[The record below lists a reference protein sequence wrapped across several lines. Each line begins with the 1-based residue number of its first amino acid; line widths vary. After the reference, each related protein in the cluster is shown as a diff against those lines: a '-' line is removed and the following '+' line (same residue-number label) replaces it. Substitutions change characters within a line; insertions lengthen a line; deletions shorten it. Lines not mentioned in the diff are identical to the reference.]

1 MSAIGR
7 ITYTAH
13 GLARNY
19 FRANMIPDDNCDF
32 AYMTFA
38 GTGYPAFIFG
48 SYNEG
53 ATCNYNGTYGRDS
66 YDENPFTD
74 IVEATQVK
82 VKADLVRFMENC
94 RYYFV
99 THTGK
104 LTNAKYDLLIE
115 GVENWCD
122 SVDFICY
129 CNVIGIGIN
138 MFDTSAGFEVQT
150 GGSEKLVKAG
160 ELAGQNFAKT
170 VESEWITASNYQ
182 YYGTS
187 NWVDSPEAY
196 MTFDSIKKAKDAEFI
211 TDPDLISF
219 INDDDWEEY
228 SDTKCDW
235 TVNIDGVKDPDITF
249 AWSAPM
255 IESGEVEGGNATVT
269 LQIQRWSG
277 ALSHIETLG
286 IYSYLDHTKKFSF
299 SKLATEANIPA
310 WSQFLQNIINDCEV
324 VLYMY
329 LTYFFPGGM
338 QNTSIAQAVVTYK
351 GRGSGQILPPRDGS
365 TITFKYESTDEFIST
380 FEDDIDTPDTPD
392 GTSPESKQQTYSG
405 IGVMTRTYVIDKGRL
420 QQLGRKLWDYSF
432 YDFIQNLN
440 ASPIENIVSIKM
452 YPFNIPGGQD
462 TEIVLGNVGMGVL
475 GKPVDIDYNCKH
487 VINPSGTTI
496 AKKYPQKYNYLN
508 SNVFTKL
515 SIFLPYIGFKEL
527 DASVFLDHE
536 LKVEYIVDILTGS
549 CVAMCYADDVPIVQY
564 NGLMGLDIPISA
576 TNRAQVEAG
585 IIQSVGQSA
594 MQLAQKNIGG
604 AASAALN
611 ILSQSYHTETQGT
624 ASPSCNSFIT
634 HDVFYI
640 LEAPEVQFPSGYA
653 HSHGLPLFLTKS
665 LNKVHGFTVCD
676 NVDTSGIQGATLEEK
691 EMIKQALEEGVY
703 L

>member
-1 MSAIGR
+1 MRAHLNYKTPRAWVVDHNVYVTENDRSAFGYLANDSANGMYLFGGYNEDVMAILSGVEDGQSVYQEYNWTTHLDS
-7 ITYTAH
+7 ITP
-13 GLARNY
+13 
-19 FRANMIPDDNCDF
+19 ICDF
-32 AYMTFA
+32 L
-38 GTGYPAFIFG
+38 ID
-48 SYNEG
+48 
-53 ATCNYNGTYGRDS
+53 CKNY
-66 YDENPFTD
+66 
-74 IVEATQVK
+74 IVNVEQK
-82 VKADLVRFMENC
+82 MSS
-94 RYYFV
+94 
-99 THTGK
+99 
-104 LTNAKYDLLIE
+104 AKYDTMVE
-115 GVENWCD
+115 GVRAYGAQEGYDAYYGNPVVFWGFG
-122 SVDFICY
+122 STGLEVNVMAGTHGLKEAAEAWGFFNVAQVVDNIF
-129 CNVIGIGIN
+129 
-138 MFDTSAGFEVQT
+138 
-150 GGSEKLVKAG
+150 
-160 ELAGQNFAKT
+160 
-170 VESEWITASNYQ
+170 ITAYEYVHSGNDTIFPYFAYDAIKHAIDLNYI
-182 YYGTS
+182 
-187 NWVDSPEAY
+187 D
-196 MTFDSIKKAKDAEFI
+196 
-211 TDPDLISF
+211 DPDIKAF
-219 INDDDWEEY
+219 IDDNEWLQDE
-228 SDTKCDW
+228 DTKCDW
-235 TVNIDGVKDPDITF
+235 TINIDGVKDPDITF
-249 AWSAPM
+249 GWVAPM

-269 LQIQRWSG
+269 LQIERFSG
-277 ALSHIETLG
+277 AIGHIETLG
-286 IYSYLDHTKKFSF
+286 VYSYLDHTKKFSF
-299 SKLATEANIPA
+299 SKLATEANIPK
-310 WSQFLQNIINDCEV
+310 WSQFLQNIISDCQV
-324 VLYMY
+324 DVYMF
-329 LTYFFPGGM
+329 LTYYLPGGM
-338 QNTSIAQAVVTYK
+338 DVTSTAHAVLTYK
-351 GRGSGQILPPRDGS
+351 GMGSGDILPPKDGS

-380 FEDDIDTPDTPD
+380 FEDDIEAPDTPD

-452 YPFNIPGGQD
+452 YPFVIPGGEEVQ
-462 TEIVLGNVGMGVL
+462 IILGNVGMGVK

-508 SNVFTKL
+508 SNVFTRL

-585 IIQSVGQSA
+585 IVQSVGQSA
-594 MQLAQKNIGG
+594 FAIAQKDLGG
-604 AASAALN
+604 AANAALN
-611 ILSQSYHTETQGT
+611 ILSHSFHTETQGT

-653 HSHGLPLFLTKS
+653 HAHGLPLFLTKS

-691 EMIKQALEEGVY
+691 EMIKEALEEGVY

>member
-1 MSAIGR
+1 MRAHLNYKTPRAWVVDHNVYVTENDRSA
-7 ITYTAH
+7 
-13 GLARNY
+13 
-19 FRANMIPDDNCDF
+19 F
-32 AYMTFA
+32 
-38 GTGYPAFIFG
+38 GYLG
-48 SYNEG
+48 NEG
-53 ATCNYNGTYGRDS
+53 ANGKYFFGGYNEDVMAILSGVEDGQSVYQEIPYQFTLNINDVCTFLSSVKNYLVN
-66 YDENPFTD
+66 
-74 IVEATQVK
+74 VEHK
-82 VKADLVRFMENC
+82 MSSE
-94 RYYFV
+94 
-99 THTGK
+99 
-104 LTNAKYDLLIE
+104 KYDLMIE
-115 GVENWCD
+115 GVRAYGVAEDYLAYGGAPTVFWGFGSTGLEVNIMAGTHGLKEAAEAWGFFNVAQV
-122 SVDFICY
+122 VDNIF
-129 CNVIGIGIN
+129 
-138 MFDTSAGFEVQT
+138 
-150 GGSEKLVKAG
+150 
-160 ELAGQNFAKT
+160 
-170 VESEWITASNYQ
+170 ITAEEYINSGN
-182 YYGTS
+182 
-187 NWVDSPEAY
+187 
-196 MTFDSIKKAKDAEFI
+196 DSIFPYFAYDAI
-211 TDPDLISF
+211 KHAIDLNYIDDPDIKAF
-219 INDDDWEEY
+219 IDDNEWLQEE
-228 SDTKCDW
+228 DTKCDW
-235 TVNIDGVKDPDITF
+235 TINIDGVKDPDITF
-249 AWSAPM
+249 GWVAPM
-255 IESGEVEGGNATVT
+255 IESGEVEGGSATVT
-269 LQIQRWSG
+269 LQIERFSG
-277 ALSHIETLG
+277 AIGHIETLG
-286 IYSYLDHTKKFSF
+286 VYSYLDHTKKFSF
-299 SKLATEANIPA
+299 SKLATEANIPK
-310 WSQFLQNIINDCEV
+310 WSQFLQNIISDCQV
-324 VLYMY
+324 DVYMF
-329 LTYFFPGGM
+329 LTYYLPGGSDV
-338 QNTSIAQAVVTYK
+338 TSTAHAVLTYK
-351 GRGSGQILPPRDGS
+351 GMGSGDILPPKDGS
-365 TITFKYESTDEFIST
+365 TITFKYVSTDEFIST
-380 FEDDIDTPDTPD
+380 FEDDIEAPDTPD

-452 YPFNIPGGQD
+452 YPFVIPGGEEVQ
-462 TEIVLGNVGMGVL
+462 IVLGNVGMGVK

-585 IIQSVGQSA
+585 IVQSVGHSA
-594 MQLAQKNIGG
+594 FAIAQKDLGG
-604 AASAALN
+604 AANAALN
-611 ILSQSYHTETQGT
+611 ILSHSYHTETQGT

-653 HSHGLPLFLTKS
+653 HAHGLPLFLTKS

>member
-1 MSAIGR
+1 MRAHLNYKTPRAWVVDHNVYVTENDQSSFGYLANGDGNGYYFFGGYNEDVMAILSGVEDGQSVYQELNWTTHLDS
-7 ITYTAH
+7 ITP
-13 GLARNY
+13 
-19 FRANMIPDDNCDF
+19 ICDF
-32 AYMTFA
+32 LTM
-38 GTGYPAFIFG
+38 
-48 SYNEG
+48 
-53 ATCNYNGTYGRDS
+53 CKNY
-66 YDENPFTD
+66 
-74 IVEATQVK
+74 IVNVEQKMSSV
-82 VKADLVRFMENC
+82 
-94 RYYFV
+94 
-99 THTGK
+99 
-104 LTNAKYDLLIE
+104 KYDDMIE
-115 GVENWCD
+115 GVRAYGTQEGYD
-122 SVDFICY
+122 
-129 CNVIGIGIN
+129 
-138 MFDTSAGFEVQT
+138 A
-150 GGSEKLVKAG
+150 
-160 ELAGQNFAKT
+160 
-170 VESEWITASNYQ
+170 
-182 YYGTS
+182 YYGNPVVFWGFGSTGLEV
-187 NWVDSPEAY
+187 NVMAGTHGLKEAAEAWGFHNVAQVVDNIFISAAEAY
-196 MTFDSIKKAKDAEFI
+196 LHGNDDPRAFLAYDAIKHAVDLHYI
-211 TDPDLISF
+211 DDPDIKAF
-219 INDDDWEEY
+219 IDDNEWLQEE
-228 SDTKCDW
+228 DTKCDW

-249 AWSAPM
+249 GWVAPM

-269 LQIQRWSG
+269 LQIERFSG
-277 ALSHIETLG
+277 AIGHIETLG
-286 IYSYLDHTKKFSF
+286 VYSYLDHTKKFSF
-299 SKLATEANIPA
+299 SKLATEANIPK
-310 WSQFLQNIINDCEV
+310 WSQFLQNIISDCQV
-324 VLYMY
+324 DVYMF
-329 LTYFFPGGM
+329 LTYYLPGGSDV
-338 QNTSIAQAVVTYK
+338 TSTAHAVLTYK
-351 GRGSGQILPPRDGS
+351 GMGSGDILPPKDGS

-380 FEDDIDTPDTPD
+380 FEDDIEAPDTPD

-452 YPFNIPGGQD
+452 YPFVIPGGEEVQ
-462 TEIVLGNVGMGVL
+462 IVLGNVGMGVK

-585 IIQSVGQSA
+585 IVQSVGQSA
-594 MQLAQKNIGG
+594 FAIAQKDLGG
-604 AASAALN
+604 AANAALN
-611 ILSQSYHTETQGT
+611 ILSHSYHTETQGT

-653 HSHGLPLFLTKS
+653 HAHGLPLFLTKS

>member
-1 MSAIGR
+1 MRS
-7 ITYTAH
+7 H
-13 GLARNY
+13 LNY
-19 FRANMIPDDNCDF
+19 KTPRAWVVDHNVYVTENDRSVF
-32 AYMTFA
+32 
-38 GTGYPAFIFG
+38 GYLGNTDA
-48 SYNEG
+48 
-53 ATCNYNGTYGRDS
+53 NGTYFFGGYNEDVMAILS
-66 YDENPFTD
+66 GVEDGQSVYQEIPYQYTITINQVCDFLADVKNY
-74 IVEATQVK
+74 IVNVEHK
-82 VKADLVRFMENC
+82 MSSE
-94 RYYFV
+94 
-99 THTGK
+99 
-104 LTNAKYDLLIE
+104 KYDLMIE
-115 GVENWCD
+115 GVRAYGVAED
-122 SVDFICY
+122 Y
-129 CNVIGIGIN
+129 L
-138 MFDTSAGFEVQT
+138 AY
-150 GGSEKLVKAG
+150 GGSPTVFWGFGSTGLEINVMAG
-160 ELAGQNFAKT
+160 THGLKEAAEAWGFFNVAQVVDNIF
-170 VESEWITASNYQ
+170 ITAYENIHNGNDTIYPYFAYDAIKHAIDLNYI
-182 YYGTS
+182 
-187 NWVDSPEAY
+187 D
-196 MTFDSIKKAKDAEFI
+196 
-211 TDPDLISF
+211 DPDIKAF
-219 INDDDWEEY
+219 IDDNEWLQEE
-228 SDTKCDW
+228 DTKCDW

-249 AWSAPM
+249 GWVAPM
-255 IESGEVEGGNATVT
+255 IESGEVEGGSATVT

-277 ALSHIETLG
+277 AISHMETLG
-286 IYSYLDHTKKFSF
+286 VYSYLDHTKKFSF
-299 SKLATEANIPA
+299 SKLATEANIPG
-310 WSQFLQNIINDCEV
+310 WSQFLQNIISDTEV
-324 VLYMY
+324 VIWAY
-329 LTYFFPGGM
+329 LTYYLPGGM
-338 QNTSIAQAVVTYK
+338 DVTSTAQIVVTYK
-351 GRGSGQILPPRDGS
+351 GRGSGTILPPKDGS

-380 FEDDIDTPDTPD
+380 FEDDIEAPDTPD

-452 YPFNIPGGQD
+452 YPFTIPGGQD

>member
-1 MSAIGR
+1 MFL
-7 ITYTAH
+7 TYYLPGGSDVTSTAH
-13 GLARNY
+13 A
-19 FRANMIPDDNCDF
+19 
-32 AYMTFA
+32 
-38 GTGYPAFIFG
+38 
-48 SYNEG
+48 
-53 ATCNYNGTYGRDS
+53 
-66 YDENPFTD
+66 
-74 IVEATQVK
+74 
-82 VKADLVRFMENC
+82 
-94 RYYFV
+94 
-99 THTGK
+99 
-104 LTNAKYDLLIE
+104 
-115 GVENWCD
+115 
-122 SVDFICY
+122 
-129 CNVIGIGIN
+129 
-138 MFDTSAGFEVQT
+138 
-150 GGSEKLVKAG
+150 
-160 ELAGQNFAKT
+160 
-170 VESEWITASNYQ
+170 
-182 YYGTS
+182 
-187 NWVDSPEAY
+187 
-196 MTFDSIKKAKDAEFI
+196 
-211 TDPDLISF
+211 
-219 INDDDWEEY
+219 
-228 SDTKCDW
+228 
-235 TVNIDGVKDPDITF
+235 
-249 AWSAPM
+249 
-255 IESGEVEGGNATVT
+255 
-269 LQIQRWSG
+269 
-277 ALSHIETLG
+277 
-286 IYSYLDHTKKFSF
+286 
-299 SKLATEANIPA
+299 
-310 WSQFLQNIINDCEV
+310 
-324 VLYMY
+324 VL
-329 LTYFFPGGM
+329 
-338 QNTSIAQAVVTYK
+338 TYK
-351 GRGSGQILPPRDGS
+351 GMGSGDILPPKDGS
-365 TITFKYESTDEFIST
+365 TITFKYVSTDEFIST
-380 FEDDIDTPDTPD
+380 FEDDIEAPDTPD

-452 YPFNIPGGQD
+452 YPFVIPGGEEVQ
-462 TEIVLGNVGMGVL
+462 IVLGNVGMGVK

-585 IIQSVGQSA
+585 IVQSVGHSA
-594 MQLAQKNIGG
+594 FAIAQKDLGG
-604 AASAALN
+604 AANAALN
-611 ILSQSYHTETQGT
+611 ILSHSYHTETQGT

-653 HSHGLPLFLTKS
+653 HAHGLPLFLTKS

>member
-1 MSAIGR
+1 MRAHLNYTTPRALIVDHNIYITENDKSAFG
-7 ITYTAH
+7 YLGNAS
-13 GLARNY
+13 GNALY
-19 FRANMIPDDNCDF
+19 F
-32 AYMTFA
+32 
-38 GTGYPAFIFG
+38 FG
-48 SYNEG
+48 GYNEDVLSILSG
-53 ATCNYNGTYGRDS
+53 IEDGQSVYQEIPYQFMITITEICNFLISVKN
-66 YDENPFTD
+66 F
-74 IVEATQVK
+74 IVNIEHK
-82 VKADLVRFMENC
+82 MSSD
-94 RYYFV
+94 
-99 THTGK
+99 
-104 LTNAKYDLLIE
+104 KYDLMVE
-115 GVENWCD
+115 GVRAYGVAEDYKAYGGAPTVFFGFGQLGLEVN
-122 SVDFICY
+122 IMA
-129 CNVIGIGIN
+129 GTHGLKAAGEA
-138 MFDTSAGFEVQT
+138 AGFLNIAQV
-150 GGSEKLVKAG
+150 VDNIFIA
-160 ELAGQNFAKT
+160 AD
-170 VESEWITASNYQ
+170 ESINN
-182 YYGTS
+182 G
-187 NWVDSPEAY
+187 N
-196 MTFDSIKKAKDAEFI
+196 DSIFPFFAYEAIRHAIDLNYI
-211 TDPDLISF
+211 DDPDIKAF
-219 INDDDWEEY
+219 IDDNEWLQEE
-228 SDTKCDW
+228 DTKCDW

-249 AWSAPM
+249 GWVAPM
-255 IESGEVEGGNATVT
+255 IESGEVEGGSATVT
-269 LQIQRWSG
+269 LQIARYSG
-277 ALSHIETLG
+277 AIAHIETIG
-286 IYSYLDHTKKFSF
+286 VYSYLDHTKKFSF
-299 SKLATEANIPA
+299 SKLATEANIPK
-310 WSQFLQNIINDCEV
+310 WSQFLQNIISDCQV
-324 VLYMY
+324 DVYMF
-329 LTYFFPGGM
+329 LTYYLPGGM
-338 QNTSIAQAVVTYK
+338 DVTSTAHAVLTYK
-351 GRGSGQILPPRDGS
+351 GMGSGDILPPKDGS

-380 FEDDIDTPDTPD
+380 FEDDIEAPDTPD

-452 YPFNIPGGQD
+452 YPFTIPGGTD
-462 TEIVLGNVGMGVL
+462 VEIVLGNVGMGVL

-487 VINPSGTTI
+487 VINPSGTMI

-508 SNVFTKL
+508 SNYFTKL

-585 IIQSVGQSA
+585 IVQSVGQSA
-594 MQLAQKNIGG
+594 LQLAQKDIGG
-604 AASAALN
+604 AANAALN

-653 HSHGLPLFLTKS
+653 HAHGLPLFLTKS

-691 EMIKQALEEGVY
+691 EMIKQSLEEGVY

>member
-1 MSAIGR
+1 MRAHLNYKTPRAWVVDHNVYVTENDRSAFGYLANDSANGMYLFGGYNEDVMAILSGVEDGQSVYQEYNWTTHLDS
-7 ITYTAH
+7 ITP
-13 GLARNY
+13 
-19 FRANMIPDDNCDF
+19 ICDF
-32 AYMTFA
+32 L
-38 GTGYPAFIFG
+38 ID
-48 SYNEG
+48 
-53 ATCNYNGTYGRDS
+53 CKNY
-66 YDENPFTD
+66 
-74 IVEATQVK
+74 IVNVEQK
-82 VKADLVRFMENC
+82 MSS
-94 RYYFV
+94 
-99 THTGK
+99 
-104 LTNAKYDLLIE
+104 AKYDTMVE
-115 GVENWCD
+115 GVRAYGAQEGYDAYYGNPVVFWGFG
-122 SVDFICY
+122 STGLEVNVMAGTHGLKEAAEAWGFFNVAQVVDNIF
-129 CNVIGIGIN
+129 
-138 MFDTSAGFEVQT
+138 
-150 GGSEKLVKAG
+150 
-160 ELAGQNFAKT
+160 
-170 VESEWITASNYQ
+170 ITAYEYVHSGNDTIFPYFAYDAIKHAIDLNYI
-182 YYGTS
+182 
-187 NWVDSPEAY
+187 D
-196 MTFDSIKKAKDAEFI
+196 
-211 TDPDLISF
+211 DPDIKAF
-219 INDDDWEEY
+219 IDDNEWLQDE
-228 SDTKCDW
+228 DTKCDW
-235 TVNIDGVKDPDITF
+235 TINIDGVKDPDITF
-249 AWSAPM
+249 GWVAPM

-269 LQIQRWSG
+269 LQIERFSG
-277 ALSHIETLG
+277 AIGHIETLG
-286 IYSYLDHTKKFSF
+286 VYSYLDHTKKFSF
-299 SKLATEANIPA
+299 SKLATEANIPK
-310 WSQFLQNIINDCEV
+310 WSQFLQNIISDCQV
-324 VLYMY
+324 DVYMF
-329 LTYFFPGGM
+329 LTYYLPGGM
-338 QNTSIAQAVVTYK
+338 DVTSTAHAVLTYK
-351 GRGSGQILPPRDGS
+351 GMGSGDILPPKDGS
-365 TITFKYESTDEFIST
+365 TITFKYVSTDEFIST
-380 FEDDIDTPDTPD
+380 FEDDIEAPDTPD

-452 YPFNIPGGQD
+452 YPFVIPGGEEVQ
-462 TEIVLGNVGMGVL
+462 IILGNVGMGVK

-508 SNVFTKL
+508 SNVFTRL

-585 IIQSVGQSA
+585 IVQSVGQSA
-594 MQLAQKNIGG
+594 FAIAQKDLGG
-604 AASAALN
+604 AANAALN
-611 ILSQSYHTETQGT
+611 ILSHSFHTETQGT

-653 HSHGLPLFLTKS
+653 HAHGLPLFLTKS

-691 EMIKQALEEGVY
+691 EMIKEALEEGVY

>member
-1 MSAIGR
+1 MRAHLNYNTPSAWVVDHNVYVTENDQSAFGYLANTDANGSYFFGGYNENVGATYSGTEGGESVHSELTWSTHFDNITPICDFLNLCKSYIVNVEHKMSSEKYDTMVEGVRAYGTQEGYDAYLGSPVVFWGFGQRGLEVNIMAG
-7 ITYTAH
+7 TH
-13 GLARNY
+13 GLKAAGEAAGFFNIAQVVDNIFITAYEDYNNNNDDGRAFLAYDAIKHAIDLNY
-19 FRANMIPDDNCDF
+19 IDDPDIKAFIDDN
-32 AYMTFA
+32 
-38 GTGYPAFIFG
+38 
-48 SYNEG
+48 
-53 ATCNYNGTYGRDS
+53 
-66 YDENPFTD
+66 
-74 IVEATQVK
+74 
-82 VKADLVRFMENC
+82 
-94 RYYFV
+94 
-99 THTGK
+99 
-104 LTNAKYDLLIE
+104 
-115 GVENWCD
+115 
-122 SVDFICY
+122 
-129 CNVIGIGIN
+129 
-138 MFDTSAGFEVQT
+138 
-150 GGSEKLVKAG
+150 
-160 ELAGQNFAKT
+160 
-170 VESEWITASNYQ
+170 EWLQ
-182 YYGTS
+182 
-187 NWVDSPEAY
+187 
-196 MTFDSIKKAKDAEFI
+196 
-211 TDPDLISF
+211 
-219 INDDDWEEY
+219 EE
-228 SDTKCDW
+228 DTKCDW

-249 AWSAPM
+249 GWVAPM
-255 IESGEVEGGNATVT
+255 IESGEVEGGSATVT

-277 ALSHIETLG
+277 AISHMETLG
-286 IYSYLDHTKKFSF
+286 VYSYLDHTKKFSF
-299 SKLATEANIPA
+299 SKLATEANIPG
-310 WSQFLQNIINDCEV
+310 WSQFLQNIISDTEV
-324 VLYMY
+324 VIWAY
-329 LTYFFPGGM
+329 LTYYLPGGM
-338 QNTSIAQAVVTYK
+338 DVTSTAQIVVTYK
-351 GRGSGQILPPRDGS
+351 GRGSGTILPPKDGS
-365 TITFKYESTDEFIST
+365 TITFKYESTDEFIT
-380 FEDDIDTPDTPD
+380 QFEDDIEAPDTPD

-452 YPFNIPGGQD
+452 YPFTIPGGTD

-585 IIQSVGQSA
+585 IVQSVGQSA
-594 MQLAQKNIGG
+594 FAIAQKDLGG
-604 AASAALN
+604 AANAALN
-611 ILSQSYHTETQGT
+611 ILSHSFHTETQGT

-653 HSHGLPLFLTKS
+653 HAHGLPLFLTKS

>member
-1 MSAIGR
+1 MRAHINYKTPYALSKEFNYYAVQNDDSAFG
-7 ITYTAH
+7 
-13 GLARNY
+13 Y
-19 FRANMIPDDNCDF
+19 FANVNANGHYFFGGYNENVGMTLSGTVDGESVYSEIAWDTQLNINNICDF
-32 AYMTFA
+32 LSVCKNY
-38 GTGYPAFIFG
+38 IV
-48 SYNEG
+48 NVEG
-53 ATCNYNGTYGRDS
+53 KMS
-66 YDENPFTD
+66 S
-74 IVEATQVK
+74 V
-82 VKADLVRFMENC
+82 
-94 RYYFV
+94 
-99 THTGK
+99 
-104 LTNAKYDLLIE
+104 KYDSMIE
-115 GVENWCD
+115 GVRAYGVGEDYKAYAGAPVLFWGFG
-122 SVDFICY
+122 ST
-129 CNVIGIGIN
+129 GLEIN
-138 MFDTSAGFEVQT
+138 IMS
-150 GGSEKLVKAG
+150 
-160 ELAGQNFAKT
+160 
-170 VESEWITASNYQ
+170 
-182 YYGTS
+182 GTPGLS
-187 NWVDSPEAY
+187 HAAEAY
-196 MTFDSIKKAKDAEFI
+196 GFFNVGVVVNNIFIDAFEDYAQNNDDIRAFFAYDAVKKAVELNYID
-211 TDPDLISF
+211 DPDIKAF
-219 INDDDWEEY
+219 IDDNEWEQIE
-228 SDTKCDW
+228 DTKCDW

-249 AWSAPM
+249 GWVAPM
-255 IESGEVEGGNATVT
+255 IESGEIDGGSATVT

-277 ALSHIETLG
+277 ALSHRETLG

-299 SKLATEANIPA
+299 SKLATEANIPG
-310 WSQFLQNIINDCEV
+310 WSQFLQNIISDTEV
-324 VLYMY
+324 VIWAY
-329 LTYFFPGGM
+329 LTYYLPGGM
-338 QNTSIAQAVVTYK
+338 DVTSTAQIVVTYK
-351 GRGSGQILPPRDGS
+351 GRGSGTILPPKDGS
-365 TITFKYESTDEFIST
+365 TITFTYESTDEFIDT
-380 FEDDIDTPDTPD
+380 FLDDIEIPDTPD

-452 YPFNIPGGQD
+452 YPFTIPGGTD

-515 SIFLPYIGFKEL
+515 LIFLPYIGFKEL

-594 MQLAQKNIGG
+594 MQLAQQNIGG
-604 AASAALN
+604 AASSALN

-624 ASPSCNSFIT
+624 SSPSCNSFIT

-653 HSHGLPLFLTKS
+653 HAHGLPLFLTKS

>member
-1 MSAIGR
+1 MRAHLNYKTPSALVVEHNVYV
-7 ITYTAH
+7 TENDQSA
-13 GLARNY
+13 
-19 FRANMIPDDNCDF
+19 F
-32 AYMTFA
+32 
-38 GTGYPAFIFG
+38 GYLGNTNGNG
-48 SYNEG
+48 SYFFGGYNEDVMAILSG
-53 ATCNYNGTYGRDS
+53 VEDGQSVYTEIPYQFTLTINDICNFLSSVKNY
-66 YDENPFTD
+66 
-74 IVEATQVK
+74 IVNVEHK
-82 VKADLVRFMENC
+82 MSSE
-94 RYYFV
+94 
-99 THTGK
+99 
-104 LTNAKYDLLIE
+104 KYDLMIE
-115 GVENWCD
+115 GVRTYGVGEDYLAYGGAPVVFWGFGQSGLQVN
-122 SVDFICY
+122 IMA
-129 CNVIGIGIN
+129 GTHGLKQAGE
-138 MFDTSAGFEVQT
+138 SAGFFNVAQ
-150 GGSEKLVKAG
+150 VVD
-160 ELAGQNFAKT
+160 NIF
-170 VESEWITASNYQ
+170 ITADEYINF
-182 YYGTS
+182 G
-187 NWVDSPEAY
+187 N
-196 MTFDSIKKAKDAEFI
+196 DSIFPFFAYDAVKHAI
-211 TDPDLISF
+211 DLNYIDDPDIKAF
-219 INDDDWEEY
+219 IDDNEWTQEE
-228 SDTKCDW
+228 DTKCDW

-249 AWSAPM
+249 GWVAPM
-255 IESGEVEGGNATVT
+255 IESGEVDGGSATVT

-277 ALSHIETLG
+277 ALSHRETLG

-299 SKLATEANIPA
+299 SKLATEANIPG
-310 WSQFLQNIINDCEV
+310 WSQFLQNIISDTEV
-324 VLYMY
+324 VIWAY
-329 LTYFFPGGM
+329 LTYYLPGGM
-338 QNTSIAQAVVTYK
+338 DVTSTAQIVVTYK
-351 GRGSGQILPPRDGS
+351 GRGSGTILPPKDGS
-365 TITFKYESTDEFIST
+365 TITFTYESTDEFIDT
-380 FEDDIDTPDTPD
+380 FLDDIEIPDTPD

-452 YPFNIPGGQD
+452 YPFTIPGGTD

-594 MQLAQKNIGG
+594 MQLAQQNIGG
-604 AASAALN
+604 AASSALN

-624 ASPSCNSFIT
+624 SSPSCNSFIT

-653 HSHGLPLFLTKS
+653 HAHGLPLFLTKS